1 MAYEGF
7 QVIAPGITAAADLST
22 SQYCV
27 VTLSTENTV
36 NLATST
42 TAVPFGILQNKPSVA
57 GEAAEVCIFGVTK
70 VKFGATLAF
79 NEFVRNSSLGTIAKY
94 DPALGSANGLA
105 YGFGLVIDGGAS
117 TEIGTAFINS
127 ATPMY
132 YRATA

>member
-70 VKFGATLAF
+70 VKFGATLTYSQLI
-79 NEFVRNSSLGTIAKY
+79 RNSSLGTIAQF
-94 DPALGSANGLA
+94 DPALGSANSAA
-105 YGFGLVIDGGAS
+105 YGFGQVIDGGAS
-117 TEIGTAFINS
+117 TELGTAFINT
-127 ATPMY
+127 ATPLY
-132 YRATA
+132 YKATA